1 MKKSI
6 FILLPLIFVLCQCSS
21 DSDGGGGGNGGI
33 GGAGGN
39 PKGGNNPNGQV
50 NLQGSW
56 SGTGQIIVNNNQTFQ
71 CNNVAFEFNQSTNQI
86 EVVRGDYTCEQN
98 INYNWNPMTVEL
110 SGNKVLFQSQ
120 EIGTINGSTIN
131 ITEGNDRLTIE
142 KVGVDALNIQEVK
155 IENGNTFNV
164 SAQLMKQ

>member
-1 MKKSI
+1 
-6 FILLPLIFVLCQCSS
+6 
-21 DSDGGGGGNGGI
+21 
-33 GGAGGN
+33 
-39 PKGGNNPNGQV
+39 
-50 NLQGSW
+50 
-56 SGTGQIIVNNNQTFQ
+56 
-71 CNNVAFEFNQSTNQI
+71 
-86 EVVRGDYTCEQN
+86 
-98 INYNWNPMTVEL
+98 MTVEL

-155 IENGNTFNV
+155 TENGNTFNV

>member
-6 FILLPLIFVLCQCSS
+6 FILLPLVFVLCQCSS

-39 PKGGNNPNGQV
+39 PKGGGNGQV

-71 CNNVAFEFNQSTNQI
+71 CNNVVFEFNQNSNQI

-120 EIGTINGSTIN
+120 EIGTINGSTIS
-131 ITEGNDRLTIE
+131 ITEGNEQLTIE